1 MDGGIDGMGRGRERM
16 VDLVNYQKIE
26 RVDGWMHG
34 RDGWIVEDDDGCR
47 ECG

>member
-16 VDLVNYQKIE
+16 VDLVNYQTRLKGWLDGWE
-26 RVDGWMHG
+26 DGWMDSG
-34 RDGWIVEDDDGCR
+34 DDDGCR